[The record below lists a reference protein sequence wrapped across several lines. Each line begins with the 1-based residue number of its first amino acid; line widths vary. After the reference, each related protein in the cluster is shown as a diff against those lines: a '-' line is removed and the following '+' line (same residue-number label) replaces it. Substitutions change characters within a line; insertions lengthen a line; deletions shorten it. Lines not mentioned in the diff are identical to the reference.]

1 MWEEPLRDLSKPRAL
16 LGHNSQE
23 AVSLCHPQQRL
34 SREFSL
40 RLPHSSVRRP
50 VQVCNLGSESLEL
63 MALGQ
68 WMSERVANQVRSEVW
83 APFLGS
89 NAGIFKTNHIG
100 QREGSAPGSSH
111 GHSWA

>member
-16 LGHNSQE
+16 LGHSSQE

-40 RLPHSSVRRP
+40 RLPHSLARRP
-50 VQVCNLGSESLEL
+50 VQVCDSGSESLGL

-68 WMSERVANQVRSEVW
+68 WVSERVAR
-83 APFLGS
+83 P
-89 NAGIFKTNHIG
+89 G
-100 QREGSAPGSSH
+100 QE
-111 GHSWA
+111 